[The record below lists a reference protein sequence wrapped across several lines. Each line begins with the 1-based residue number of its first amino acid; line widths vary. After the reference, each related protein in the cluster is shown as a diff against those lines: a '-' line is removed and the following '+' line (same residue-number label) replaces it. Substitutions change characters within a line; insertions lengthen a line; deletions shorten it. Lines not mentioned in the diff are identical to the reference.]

1 VRILSTVY
9 IAILAYPALAA
20 SWEPLVDLAPRRAGS
35 MLLLTDG
42 SVMVHDGGQGW
53 MRLTPDINGSYLNGS
68 WTSDISSMSIA
79 RLYFASQVLRDGRVW
94 ILGGEYSGPKLQL
107 DDSALG
113 EIYDPVLNIWSPILS
128 YPSQYGC
135 PPFNTTGNTSVGST
149 IITGI
154 PSTAN
159 FQIGWAVTGSPIPP
173 GTTLTSVDSATQVQI
188 SQAATVS
195 STAAALQ
202 LNRSIRPTACFGDV
216 PTMLLPS
223 DQILAGN
230 VTNGSTYIYDI
241 ALNSWRLV
249 ASKVY
254 NDRSSEEGWVK
265 LDDGTI
271 LTYDIFESGNRG
283 TGYAERYNPATN
295 VWSSISPGDGTAAG
309 VLPLLTGS
317 ALDHELGPA
326 LRLHDGRVFEI
337 GANGHTAL
345 YTPATNS
352 WAAGPD
358 ILDSVSGGLF
368 GADDAPAAIT
378 PNGHVM
384 FAADAGPQG
393 VISSGDTNSGSSI
406 ITDIPSTAGLRAG
419 WLVAGKGIPLNAR
432 ISSVDSPH
440 QIELTL
446 SATDTNIGITLQ
458 LGGAFSNPTLIFDFD
473 PSAGIINA
481 VSPALTDSNLLYESA
496 FSTRMLVL
504 PTGQVLFSDNGKQLW
519 IYTPDGPVNPA
530 LRPVINQVTYNGGG
544 NFTLVGKQLNG
555 QSAGSAYGDDAQ
567 SDENYPIVRL
577 VNSSG
582 NVYYSRT
589 TNWSSVGVG
598 LGSGSETVNFRL
610 NSALRPGN
618 YSLVVSG
625 AGMSSYPISIHI
637 SQSEVLA
644 Q

>member
-1 VRILSTVY
+1 
-9 IAILAYPALAA
+9 
-20 SWEPLVDLAPRRAGS
+20 

-42 SVMVHDGGQGW
+42 SIMVHDGVQGW
-53 MRLTPDINGSYLNGS
+53 MRLTPDIRGSYLNGS
-68 WTSDISSMSIA
+68 WTSDISPMITP
-79 RLYFASQVLRDGRVW
+79 RLYFASQVLPDGRVW
-94 ILGGEYSGPKLQL
+94 ILGGEYSGPKLQE
-107 DDSALG
+107 DDSALA
-113 EIYDPVLNIWSPILS
+113 EIYDPILNSWSPILS

-135 PPFNTTGNTSVGST
+135 PPFSTTGNTSIGST

-159 FQIGWAVTGSPIPP
+159 FQIGWAVTGTPIPR
-173 GTTLTSVDSATQVQI
+173 GTTLTSIDSATQIQI
-188 SQAATVS
+188 SQAATAS

-202 LNRSIRPTACFGDV
+202 FNRSILPAACFGDV
-216 PTMLLPS
+216 PTILLPS
-223 DQILAGN
+223 GQILAGDLIN
-230 VTNGSTYIYDI
+230 NSTYIYDI
-241 ALNSWRLV
+241 ASNSWRI
-249 ASKVY
+249 AADKVY
-254 NDRSSEEGWVK
+254 DRSSEEGWVK

-271 LTYDIFESGNRG
+271 LTYDVFKSTSMG
-283 TGYAERYNPATN
+283 TGFAERYNPATHL
-295 VWSSISPGDGTAAG
+295 WSSISPSDGTAGG
-309 VLPLLTGS
+309 VLPLLTSS
-317 ALDHELGPA
+317 ALGHELGPA

-358 ILDSVSGGLF
+358 IMDPVTGGLF

-378 PNGHVM
+378 PNGHVI

-406 ITDIPSTAGLRAG
+406 ITGIPSTAGLRVG
-419 WLVAGKGIPLNAR
+419 WLVTGKGIPSNAH
-432 ISSVDSPH
+432 IFTIDSPN
-440 QIELTL
+440 QIQLTL
-446 SATDTNIGITLQ
+446 SATDTNIGVTLQ
-458 LGGAFSNPTLIFDFD
+458 LGGTFSNPTLIFDFD

-481 VSPALTDSNLLYESA
+481 VSPALMDSNLLRGSA
-496 FSTRMLVL
+496 FITRMLVL
-504 PTGQVLFSDNGKQLW
+504 PTGQVLFSDNGRQLW
-519 IYTPDGPVNPA
+519 VYTPDGPVNPA
-530 LRPVINQVTYNGGG
+530 LRPVISQATYNGAG
-544 NFTLVGKQLNG
+544 NFTLVGQQLNG
-555 QSAGSAYGDDAQ
+555 QGAGSAYGDDVQ

-582 NVYYSRT
+582 TIYYSRT

-598 LGSGSETVNFRL
+598 VGSGSETVNFRL
-610 NSALRPGN
+610 NSALTPGN

-625 AGMSSYPISIHI
+625 AGMSSFPISIHI